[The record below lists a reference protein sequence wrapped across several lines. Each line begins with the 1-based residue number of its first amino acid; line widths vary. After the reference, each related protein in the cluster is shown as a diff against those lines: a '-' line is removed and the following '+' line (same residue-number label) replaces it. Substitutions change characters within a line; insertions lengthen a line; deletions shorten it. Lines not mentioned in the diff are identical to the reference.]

1 MFKMTDTVHGSGGSV
16 GLSSDRGSIA
26 KVPYSEEQTLK
37 MIKESLH
44 GGADGESDYEAN
56 VTHVFVV
63 LGASV
68 CLGFIFCYFW

>member
-1 MFKMTDTVHGSGGSV
+1 MT
-16 GLSSDRGSIA
+16 DRGSIA
-26 KVPYSEEQTLK
+26 NVPCTDEQALE

-68 CLGFIFCYFW
+68 CFRLNLCSF

>member
-1 MFKMTDTVHGSGGSV
+1 MTDTVKGSGGS
-16 GLSSDRGSIA
+16 GGRLGQ
-26 KVPYSEEQTLK
+26 VPLPYTDEQTLE

-68 CLGFIFCYFW
+68 CIGFNFC